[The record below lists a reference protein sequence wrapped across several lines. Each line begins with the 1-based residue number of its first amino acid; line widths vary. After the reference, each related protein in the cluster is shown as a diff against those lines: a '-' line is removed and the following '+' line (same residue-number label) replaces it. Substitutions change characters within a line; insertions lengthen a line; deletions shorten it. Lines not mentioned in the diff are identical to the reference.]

1 MFQEA
6 FEHEMMRRKGL
17 DAKVEAAHQE
27 LENWVDET
35 LQTHD
40 HNGDGYL
47 TLQEY
52 TQSHS
57 EL

>member
-1 MFQEA
+1 
-6 FEHEMMRRKGL
+6 MMRRKGL